1 MNENKYDL
9 LRQQDQNLREALR
22 QEATEL
28 PPMPDDL
35 NDRVLQRIGSQRP
48 QRRPVWLYTAIAAAA
63 GVALLLSL
71 HLIYKNNEQ
80 AMELPLVAQQAKPSH
95 DEPTISQHDSQAEH
109 TAEPKDVPRAN
120 PATTAKRKEV
130 QPPRHAAD
138 IRPEVALP
146 EERATAEELATAEER
161 ATAEEPILIAADKQ
175 ALADIYLA
183 EVALQVAYQQQERQQ
198 AVEAY
203 AASLVGEEPSS
214 ATPIIAF

>member
-1 MNENKYDL
+1 MNKNQYDL
-9 LRQQDQNLREALR
+9 LLQQDQNLREALR

-35 NDRVLQRIGSQRP
+35 NDRVLQRIGQRP
-48 QRRPVWLYTAIAAAA
+48 RRRPVWLYTAIAAAA

-80 AMELPLVAQQAKPSH
+80 AMELPLVAQRAKPSH
-95 DEPTISQHDSQAEH
+95 DEPTISQHDSQAGH

-146 EERATAEELATAEER
+146 EERT
-161 ATAEEPILIAADKQ
+161 TAEEPILIAADKQ

-183 EVALQVAYQQQERQQ
+183 EVALQVAYQQQEQQQ

>member
-1 MNENKYDL
+1 MNENDL
-9 LRQQDQNLREALR
+9 ARQLSSDSRLREAVGR
-22 QEATEL
+22 REQQL
-28 PPMPDDL
+28 PPMPSDL
-35 NDRVLQRIGSQRP
+35 NNRVLQRIGQRP
-48 QRRPVWLYTAIAAAA
+48 RRRPVWLYTAIAAAA
-63 GVALLLSL
+63 GVVLLLSI
-71 HLIYKNNEQ
+71 HLIYNNEQ
-80 AMELPLVAQQAKPSH
+80 ATELPLVAKQTKPSH
-95 DEPTISQHDSQAEH
+95 DESTISQHDSQAEH

-130 QPPRHAAD
+130 PPPRHAAD

-146 EERATAEELATAEER
+146 EERATAEECATAEES
-161 ATAEEPILIAADKQ
+161 ILIAADKQ

-203 AASLVGEEPSS
+203 AASLFGEEPSA

>member
-1 MNENKYDL
+1 MNENQYNL
-9 LRQQDQNLREALR
+9 LRQQDLNLREALR
-22 QEATEL
+22 QEAAEL
-28 PPMPDDL
+28 PPMADDL
-35 NDRVLQRIGSQRP
+35 NDRVLQRIGQRP
-48 QRRPVWLYTAIAAAA
+48 RRRPVWLYTAIAAAA

-71 HLIYKNNEQ
+71 HLIYKNNNEQ
-80 AMELPLVAQQAKPSH
+80 ATELPLVAQQAKPSH
-95 DEPTISQHDSQAEH
+95 DEPTISQHDSQAGH

-146 EERATAEELATAEER
+146 EERTTAEET
-161 ATAEEPILIAADKQ
+161 ILIAADKQ

>member
-1 MNENKYDL
+1 MNENDL
-9 LRQQDQNLREALR
+9 ARQLSSDSRLREAVGR
-22 QEATEL
+22 REQQL
-28 PPMPDDL
+28 PPMPSDL
-35 NDRVLQRIGSQRP
+35 NNRVLQRIGQRP
-48 QRRPVWLYTAIAAAA
+48 RRRPVWLYTAIAAAA

-71 HLIYKNNEQ
+71 NLIYKNNEQ
-80 AMELPLVAQQAKPSH
+80 TTELPLVAQQAKPSH
-95 DEPTISQHDSQAEH
+95 DEPTISQHDSQAGQ

-130 QPPRHAAD
+130 PPPRHAAD

-146 EERATAEELATAEER
+146 EERATAEEC

-203 AASLVGEEPSS
+203 AASLVGEEPSA

>member
-1 MNENKYDL
+1 MNEKQYDL
-9 LRQQDQNLREALR
+9 QRQQDQNLREALR
-22 QEATEL
+22 QEVAEL

-35 NDRVLQRIGSQRP
+35 NDRVLQRIGQRP
-48 QRRPVWLYTAIAAAA
+48 RRRPVWLYTAIAAAA

-71 HLIYKNNEQ
+71 HLIYKNNNEQ
-80 AMELPLVAQQAKPSH
+80 ATELPVVAQQAKPSH
-95 DEPTISQHDSQAEH
+95 DEPTISQHDSQAGH
-109 TAEPKDVPRAN
+109 AAEPKDVPRAK
-120 PATTAKRKEV
+120 PASTARRKEV

-146 EERATAEELATAEER
+146 EERT
-161 ATAEEPILIAADKQ
+161 TAEEPILIAADKQ

-183 EVALQVAYQQQERQQ
+183 EVALQVAYQQQEQQQ

>member
-1 MNENKYDL
+1 MNEKQYDL
-9 LRQQDQNLREALR
+9 LRQQDLNLREALR
-22 QEATEL
+22 QEAAEL

-35 NDRVLQRIGSQRP
+35 NDRVLQRIGQRP
-48 QRRPVWLYTAIAAAA
+48 RRRPVWLYTAIAAAA
-63 GVALLLSL
+63 GVALLLSI
-71 HLIYKNNEQ
+71 HLIYNNEQ
-80 AMELPLVAQQAKPSH
+80 ATELPLVAQQAKPSH

-130 QPPRHAAD
+130 QPPRHTAD

-146 EERATAEELATAEER
+146 EERATAEEC

-198 AVEAY
+198 AVKAY
-203 AASLVGEEPSS
+203 AASLFGEEPSS

>member
-1 MNENKYDL
+1 MNENDL
-9 LRQQDQNLREALR
+9 ARQLSSDSRLREAVGR
-22 QEATEL
+22 REQQL
-28 PPMPDDL
+28 PPMPSDL
-35 NDRVLQRIGSQRP
+35 NNRVLQRIGQRP
-48 QRRPVWLYTAIAAAA
+48 RRRPVWLYTAIAAAA
-63 GVALLLSL
+63 SVALLLSI
-71 HLIYKNNEQ
+71 HLIYNNEQ
-80 AMELPLVAQQAKPSH
+80 ATELPLVAQQAKPSH

-146 EERATAEELATAEER
+146 EERATAEEC

>member
-1 MNENKYDL
+1 MNKNQYDL
-9 LRQQDQNLREALR
+9 LLQQDQNLREALR

-80 AMELPLVAQQAKPSH
+80 AMELPLVAQRAKPSH
-95 DEPTISQHDSQAEH
+95 DEPTISQHDSQAGH

-146 EERATAEELATAEER
+146 EERT
-161 ATAEEPILIAADKQ
+161 TAEEPILIAADKQ

-183 EVALQVAYQQQERQQ
+183 EVALQVAYQQQEQQQ

>member
-1 MNENKYDL
+1 MNEKQYDL

-22 QEATEL
+22 QEAAGL

-35 NDRVLQRIGSQRP
+35 NDRVLQRIGQRP
-48 QRRPVWLYTAIAAAA
+48 RRRPVWLYTAIAAVA

-71 HLIYKNNEQ
+71 HLIYKNNNEQ
-80 AMELPLVAQQAKPSH
+80 ATELPLVAQQAKPSH
-95 DEPTISQHDSQAEH
+95 DDPTISQHDSQAGH

-120 PATTAKRKEV
+120 PATTAKQKEV

-146 EERATAEELATAEER
+146 EERT
-161 ATAEEPILIAADKQ
+161 TAEEPILIAADKQ

-203 AASLVGEEPSS
+203 AASLVGEEPSL

>member
-1 MNENKYDL
+1 MNENQYDL

-35 NDRVLQRIGSQRP
+35 NDRVLQHIGQRP
-48 QRRPVWLYTAIAAAA
+48 RRRPVWLYTAIAAAA

-71 HLIYKNNEQ
+71 HLIYKNNNEQ
-80 AMELPLVAQQAKPSH
+80 ATELPLVAQQAKPSH

-146 EERATAEELATAEER
+146 EERTTAK
-161 ATAEEPILIAADKQ
+161 EPILIAADKQ

>member
-1 MNENKYDL
+1 MNENQYNL
-9 LRQQDQNLREALR
+9 LRQQDLNLHEALR

-35 NDRVLQRIGSQRP
+35 NDRVLQRIGQRP
-48 QRRPVWLYTAIAAAA
+48 RRRPVWLYTAIAAAA

-71 HLIYKNNEQ
+71 HLIYKNNNEQ
-80 AMELPLVAQQAKPSH
+80 ATELPLVAQQAKPSH
-95 DEPTISQHDSQAEH
+95 DEPTISQHDSQAGH

-146 EERATAEELATAEER
+146 EERT
-161 ATAEEPILIAADKQ
+161 TAEEPILIAANKQ

>member
-1 MNENKYDL
+1 MNENQYDI
-9 LRQQDQNLREALR
+9 LRQQDLNLREALR
-22 QEATEL
+22 QEAAEL
-28 PPMPDDL
+28 PSMPDDL
-35 NDRVLQRIGSQRP
+35 NDRVLQRIGQRP
-48 QRRPVWLYTAIAAAA
+48 RRRPVWLYTAIAAAA
-63 GVALLLSL
+63 GVALLLSI
-71 HLIYKNNEQ
+71 HLIYNNNEQ
-80 AMELPLVAQQAKPSH
+80 ATELPLVAQQAKPSH
-95 DEPTISQHDSQAEH
+95 DEPTISQHNSQAEH

-146 EERATAEELATAEER
+146 EGRATAEEC

-203 AASLVGEEPSS
+203 ATSLFGEEPSS

>member
-1 MNENKYDL
+1 
-9 LRQQDQNLREALR
+9 
-22 QEATEL
+22 
-28 PPMPDDL
+28 
-35 NDRVLQRIGSQRP
+35 
-48 QRRPVWLYTAIAAAA
+48 
-63 GVALLLSL
+63 
-71 HLIYKNNEQ
+71 
-80 AMELPLVAQQAKPSH
+80 LVAQQAKPSH

-146 EERATAEELATAEER
+146 EERATAEELAN
-161 ATAEEPILIAADKQ
+161 AEEPILIAADKQ

-203 AASLVGEEPSS
+203 AASLVGEEPSA

>member
-1 MNENKYDL
+1 MNKNQYDL

-22 QEATEL
+22 QEAAEL

-80 AMELPLVAQQAKPSH
+80 ETELPLVAQQAKPSH

-130 QPPRHAAD
+130 QPPMHVAD

-146 EERATAEELATAEER
+146 EERT
-161 ATAEEPILIAADKQ
+161 TAEEPILIAADKQ

-203 AASLVGEEPSS
+203 ATSLFGEEPSS

>member
-1 MNENKYDL
+1 MNENDL
-9 LRQQDQNLREALR
+9 ARQLSSDSRLREAVGR
-22 QEATEL
+22 REQQL
-28 PPMPDDL
+28 PPMPSDL
-35 NDRVLQRIGSQRP
+35 NNRVLQRIGGQQP
-48 QRRPVWLYTAIAAAA
+48 QSTARRRWFYAAIGAAA

-71 HLIYKNNEQ
+71 HLIYNNEQ
-80 AMELPLVAQQAKPSH
+80 ATELPLVAKQAKPSH
-95 DEPTISQHDSQAEH
+95 DEPTISQHASQAEH

-146 EERATAEELATAEER
+146 EERATAEEC

-183 EVALQVAYQQQERQQ
+183 EVALQVAYRQQEQQQ

-203 AASLVGEEPSS
+203 AASLVGEEPSA

>member
-1 MNENKYDL
+1 MNENQYDL
-9 LRQQDQNLREALR
+9 LRQQDLNLREALR

-35 NDRVLQRIGSQRP
+35 NDRVLQRIGQRP
-48 QRRPVWLYTAIAAAA
+48 RRRPVWLYTAIAAAA

-71 HLIYKNNEQ
+71 HLIYKNNNEQ
-80 AMELPLVAQQAKPSH
+80 ATELPLVAQQAKPSH
-95 DEPTISQHDSQAEH
+95 DEPTISQHDSQAGH

-146 EERATAEELATAEER
+146 EERT
-161 ATAEEPILIAADKQ
+161 TAEEPILIAANKQ

>member
-1 MNENKYDL
+1 MNENQYDI
-9 LRQQDQNLREALR
+9 LRQQDLNLREALR
-22 QEATEL
+22 QEAAEL
-28 PPMPDDL
+28 PSMPDDL
-35 NDRVLQRIGSQRP
+35 NDRVLQRIGQRP
-48 QRRPVWLYTAIAAAA
+48 RRRPVWLYTAIAAAA

-80 AMELPLVAQQAKPSH
+80 ATELPLVAKQAKPSH
-95 DEPTISQHDSQAEH
+95 DEPTISQHDSQAGN
-109 TAEPKDVPRAN
+109 TIEPKDVPRAN

-130 QPPRHAAD
+130 PPPRHAAD

-146 EERATAEELATAEER
+146 EERTTAEEC

-203 AASLVGEEPSS
+203 ATSLFGEEPSS

>member
-1 MNENKYDL
+1 MNKNQYDL
-9 LRQQDQNLREALR
+9 LRQQDLNLREALR

-35 NDRVLQRIGSQRP
+35 NDRVLQRIGQRP
-48 QRRPVWLYTAIAAAA
+48 RRRPVRIYTAIAAAA

-71 HLIYKNNEQ
+71 HLIYKNNNEQ
-80 AMELPLVAQQAKPSH
+80 VTELPLVAQQAKPSH

-130 QPPRHAAD
+130 PPPRHAAD

-146 EERATAEELATAEER
+146 EERATAEEC